1 MESQCPQGE
10 NIRRFLT
17 DLGTRREELSMSDV
31 TITNA
36 DYRSTILS
44 SIPPWLKSYATNL
57 QVSASVRDL
66 MYEIEPDILIHM
78 ISEEYD
84 QVMREKSM
92 QSG

>member
-10 NIRRFLT
+10 NICRFLT
-17 DLGTRREELSMSDV
+17 DLGTRREELSTSGV

-36 DYRSTILS
+36 DYWSTILS
-44 SIPPWLKSYATNL
+44 SIPPWLKSYAVNL
-57 QVSASVRDL
+57 QASTSVRDPT
-66 MYEIEPDILIHM
+66 YEIEPNILICM

>member
-10 NIRRFLT
+10 NIHRFLT

-44 SIPPWLKSYATNL
+44 SIPPWLKSYAMNL

-84 QVMREKSM
+84 QVMREKST